1 MPFKFYVVLYC
12 LVNFLVCLF
21 FEKVV
26 VSFLIKIWSKNQFNK
41 NEKEMRKT
49 EIEPTLNLINDV
61 KNYVREHEKKRAKKN
76 NQII

>member
-1 MPFKFYVVLYC
+1 
-12 LVNFLVCLF
+12 
-21 FEKVV
+21 
-26 VSFLIKIWSKNQFNK
+26 
-41 NEKEMRKT
+41 MRKT